1 MNFKILNNIT
11 NIIFLLLIT
20 LCHCEY
26 DIKDNETCKG
36 KCIFML
42 SDSSAF
48 NFHSLKS
55 KEDENK

>member
-1 MNFKILNNIT
+1 MKFKILNNFS
-11 NIIFLLLIT
+11 NIVSLLL
-20 LCHCEY
+20 LSLSY
-26 DIKDNETCKG
+26 SGFDIKDNETCTG

-48 NFHSLKS
+48 NFHSLKN